1 MPIKNKIKTGF
12 TLIELLVVIAII
24 GLLSAIILVS
34 LQSAR
39 EKARLAKAQSDVATI
54 VRAIEMAR
62 INQDKV
68 LKDIT
73 SQQKSA
79 EICLGDCNFQCEK
92 CRVAMDKAFKAIGL
106 GGAIL
111 DPWGKYY
118 VIHEAEL
125 VDGQCNHDLV
135 GSIGPFNSSNFL
147 EPQNWKYLISNRL
160 VVEMPYYSS
169 QCLQQQ

>member
-1 MPIKNKIKTGF
+1 MPIKNKIKNGF

-24 GLLSAIILVS
+24 GFLSAIVLVS

-73 SQQKSA
+73 GNTCSVCDCWSK
-79 EICLGDCNFQCEK
+79 ECNFQCNACHET
-92 CRVAMDKAFKAIGL
+92 MDKAFKAIGL

-111 DPWGKYY
+111 DPWGRYY
-118 VIHEAEL
+118 VIDENEL
-125 VDGQCNHDLV
+125 EGAACQHDVVASV
-135 GSIGPFNSSNFL
+135 GPPRADL
-147 EPQNWKYLISNRL
+147 DYLINNRL
-160 VVEMPYYSS
+160 LIILPYYSS